1 MEERIGRWGQSESQ
15 IKEKRNGRLVGAS
28 GSLQNGTGFSRKTF
42 EHTGPAEMER
52 VALVP
57 QRERAVGM
65 YVRAAFARRKRNR
78 AVCPEYQIVWWKKD
92 SQAEREPHLGERGG
106 SEREHGEETMD
117 FTVKESRFQG
127 GKRG

>member
-1 MEERIGRWGQSESQ
+1 MAQASAEKLLSILGLLRW
-15 IKEKRNGRLVGAS
+15 KEWPWY
-28 GSLQNGTGFSRKTF
+28 
-42 EHTGPAEMER
+42 H
-52 VALVP
+52 
-57 QRERAVGM
+57 RERAVGK

-78 AVCPEYQIVWWKKD
+78 AVCPEYQIVWWEKD

-106 SEREHGEETMD
+106 SEREHGEERMD